1 MKWLEI
7 KKRRWCDT
15 NANRGKKENA
25 DRKRRKNEYRIIEEK
40 KEAWHNWRVLMGQ
53 NTGPLYETS
62 CTRIQK
68 GWRQGYAN
76 HANKQIN
83 KVKKKHKTTKVRNRQ
98 TSASVLCII
107 CFVSFTFLLWLFMPI
122 FCPFLQFYN
131 GSLHDNYG
139 WHVRSRDVFS
149 SVGVKGHFFNF
160 LIYLPFVCC

>member
-15 NANRGKKENA
+15 NANRGQRRKRE
-25 DRKRRKNEYRIIEEK
+25 DRKRRRKNEYKIREEK

-53 NTGPLYETS
+53 NTGPLYKTS

-83 KVKKKHKTTKVRNRQ
+83 KVKKTQTTKVTNR
-98 TSASVLCII
+98 
-107 CFVSFTFLLWLFMPI
+107 
-122 FCPFLQFYN
+122 
-131 GSLHDNYG
+131 
-139 WHVRSRDVFS
+139 
-149 SVGVKGHFFNF
+149 
-160 LIYLPFVCC
+160 